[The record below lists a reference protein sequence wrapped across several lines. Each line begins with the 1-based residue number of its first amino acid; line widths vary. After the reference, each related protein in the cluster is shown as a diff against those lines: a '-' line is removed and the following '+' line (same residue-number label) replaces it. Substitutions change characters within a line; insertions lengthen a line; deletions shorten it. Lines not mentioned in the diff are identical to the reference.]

1 MPRLRLMTT
10 LATTLL
16 LALSACGGDG
26 GDGGN
31 GPGAGVPVTS
41 GLTCEQPGGTFQE
54 CQLVLS
60 GASGFRVVLVST
72 SCVASGNSIRLT
84 QPVTGVLTS
93 NACYEP
99 SGREFRFDGPFA
111 AGTAIDLQIQSVQ
124 LANPA
129 ALRVSGAYPSWTL
142 NFEDGAD
149 SDFNDVVMQVE
160 AL

>member
-1 MPRLRLMTT
+1 MPRHRFMTALT
-10 LATTLL
+10 AALL
-16 LALSACGGDG
+16 LALSACS

-31 GPGAGVPVTS
+31 GPGTGVPVTS

-72 SCVASGNSIRLT
+72 SCVATGNTIRIS
-84 QPVTGVLTS
+84 QPVSGALTS

-99 SGREFRFDGPFA
+99 AGREFRFDGPFP
-111 AGTAIDLQIQSVQ
+111 AGTAIDLQIQSFEQ
-124 LANPA
+124 ANPA
-129 ALRVSGAYPSWTL
+129 ALRVAGAYPSWTL

-149 SDFNDVVMQVE
+149 ADFNDVVMTVE